1 MKDKNSTKQQTPPDL
16 PLTGEEQCVVALTS
30 PLLVKAQYAAAPTSP
45 LLRGDRG
52 GLDFVPYNKKLTT
65 LARENRKNPTA
76 AESKLWTQLLCMKN
90 FSGYKFSRQKPIA
103 NYIADFYCAE
113 LHLVIEIDG
122 DSHVESLAY
131 DAERTKALGALGI
144 MVIRYTN
151 EEILKNLS
159 GVYDDLMQ
167 KIASIHEGI
176 IKQ

>member
-1 MKDKNSTKQQTPPDL
+1 MNDKNSTQQHTPPNL
-16 PLTGEEQCVVALTS
+16 PLTGEGQCV
-30 PLLVKAQYAAAPTSP
+30 AAPTSP

-52 GLDFVPYNKKLTT
+52 GLAFVAYNKKLTT

-76 AESKLWTQLLCMKN
+76 AESKLWTQLLRMN
-90 FSGYKFSRQKPIA
+90 NLSGYKFSRQKPIA
-103 NYIADFYCAE
+103 NYIADFYCAA

-122 DSHVESLAY
+122 DSHAESVEY
-131 DAERTKALGALGI
+131 DAERTKILVDLGVT
-144 MVIRYTN
+144 VIRYTN